1 MTTLHLIM
9 DPQCGWCYAAVPL
22 IDALTELAEV
32 QIKTHG
38 GGLFSGAN
46 KGAVTA
52 EFRQH
57 MLASDKRI
65 MALTGQQFSD
75 TYYRGIFADKTRIL
89 DSDTP
94 ITALL
99 AAKSLGI
106 QPLTM
111 LHNMQIAQF
120 IDGRSMSDI
129 NSLASIAT
137 QLGADSKAFLSAF
150 TLFSGETT
158 NHHITKSRHLMHVV
172 GGNGFPT
179 FAVEHKDGTFTRLD
193 HSSFYSTPRLWSAY
207 VKQIV
212 KDIS

>member
-1 MTTLHLIM
+1 MTTLHFIM

-22 IDALTELAEV
+22 IDALTELSEV

-99 AAKSLGI
+99 AAESLGI

-111 LHNMQIAQF
+111 LHQIQRAQF
-120 IDGRSMSDI
+120 IEGSSMSDI
-129 NSLASIAT
+129 NSLTWLAT
-137 QLGADSKAFLSAF
+137 QLGTDSKSFVNAFAF
-150 TLFSGETT
+150 FSGEKT
-158 NHHITKSRHLMHVV
+158 NHHIAQSRHLMRVV

-193 HSSFYSTPRLWSAY
+193 HGSFYSTPKLWSAY
-207 VKQIV
+207 VEQIV
-212 KDIS
+212 KEIS

>member
-1 MTTLHLIM
+1 MTTLHFIM

-22 IDALTELAEV
+22 IDALTELAKV
-32 QIKTHG
+32 QIKTHS

-65 MALTGQQFSD
+65 MTLTGQQFSD
-75 TYYRGIFADKTRIL
+75 SYYSRLLHDKERIL

-99 AAKSLGI
+99 AAESLGI

-111 LHNMQIAQF
+111 LHQIQRAQF
-120 IDGRSMSDI
+120 IEGRSMSDI
-129 NSLASIAT
+129 NSLASLAT
-137 QLGADSKAFLSAF
+137 QLGTDSKSFVNAFAF
-150 TLFSGETT
+150 FSGEKT
-158 NHHITKSRHLMHVV
+158 NHHIAQSRNLMRVV

-179 FAVEHKDGTFTRLD
+179 FALERTDGTFTRLE
-193 HSSFYSTPRLWSAY
+193 HASFYSTPRLWSAY

>member
-1 MTTLHLIM
+1 MTTLHFIM

-22 IDALTELAEV
+22 IDALTELSEV

-99 AAKSLGI
+99 AAESLGI
-106 QPLTM
+106 QPLTL
-111 LHNMQIAQF
+111 LHNMQKAQF
-120 IDGRSMSDI
+120 IDGRSLSDI
-129 NSLASIAT
+129 NSLSSIAT
-137 QLGADSKAFLSAF
+137 ALGADAKSFVNTFAFF
-150 TLFSGETT
+150 NGVKTEQ
-158 NHHITKSRHLMHVV
+158 HITQSRHLLRVV

-193 HSSFYSTPRLWSAY
+193 HASFYSTPRLWSAY

-212 KDIS
+212 KEIS

>member
-1 MTTLHLIM
+1 MTTLHFIM

-38 GGLFSGAN
+38 GGLFSAEN
-46 KGAVTA
+46 KGPVTA

-57 MLASDKRI
+57 MLANDKRI

-75 TYYRGIFADKTRIL
+75 SYNTKLLSDKTRIL

-99 AAKSLGI
+99 AAESLGI
-106 QPLTM
+106 QALTL
-111 LHNMQIAQF
+111 LHSMQKTQF
-120 IDGRSMSDI
+120 VDGCSMSDL
-129 NSLASIAT
+129 NHLTSLAT
-137 QLGADSKAFLSAF
+137 QLGADSKSFVNAFAF
-150 TLFSGETT
+150 YHGEKTH
-158 NHHITKSRHLMHVV
+158 HHIAQSRHLMQLV

-179 FAVEHKDGTFTRLD
+179 FALEHQDGSFTRLD
-193 HSSFYSTPRLWSAY
+193 HSSFYSRPRLWSAY

-212 KDIS
+212 QDIR

>member
-1 MTTLHLIM
+1 MTTLHFIM

-22 IDALTELAEV
+22 IDALTELAEL

-46 KGAVTA
+46 KAAVTA
-52 EFRQH
+52 EFSQH

-75 TYYRGIFADKTRIL
+75 SYYSRLFADKERTL

-99 AAKSLGI
+99 AAESLAI
-106 QPLTM
+106 QALTM
-111 LHNMQIAQF
+111 LHNMQKAQF
-120 IDGRSMSDI
+120 IDGCSMADI
-129 NSLASIAT
+129 NHLTSLAT
-137 QLGADSKAFLSAF
+137 QLGADSKSFVNAFAF
-150 TLFSGETT
+150 FSGEKT
-158 NHHITKSRHLMHVV
+158 NHHIAQSRHLMRVV

-179 FAVEHKDGTFTRLD
+179 FALEHKDGTFTRLD
-193 HSSFYSTPRLWSAY
+193 HSSFYSRPRLWSAY

-212 KDIS
+212 KDIN